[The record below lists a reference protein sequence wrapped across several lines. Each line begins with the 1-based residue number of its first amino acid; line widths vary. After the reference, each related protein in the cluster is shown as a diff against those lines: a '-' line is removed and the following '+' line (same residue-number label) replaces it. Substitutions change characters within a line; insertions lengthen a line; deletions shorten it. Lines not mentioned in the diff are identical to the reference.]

1 MKKYKT
7 LLIILLVFLSCL
19 SVYMLY
25 CLVNNVY
32 SLCYYIKYQFPD
44 MTFLIVRMTINI
56 IFDIAIIG
64 FSVLGIVTFAK
75 IFQDKQLFATPAEQ
89 PAMPNNDEPSITDGE
104 EANK

>member
-19 SVYMLY
+19 SVYMSY

-32 SLCYYIKYQFPD
+32 NLCYYVKYPLLN
-44 MTFLIVRMTINI
+44 MTSLIIHMVINLLL
-56 IFDIAIIG
+56 DIAFIG

-75 IFQDKQLFATPAEQ
+75 MLQDKQLFTTVANQ
-89 PAMPNNDEPSITDGE
+89 PAAPTSITDSE
-104 EANK
+104 EEKANK